1 MYAYRLDN
9 SEHQGKSMKPI
20 LVTAFT
26 ALFCTMVLPHASAQG
41 FSSGSDGTYGPIN
54 ITSNT
59 TLDLPANG
67 VFQCT
72 TVTVS
77 PGVTLRFRRNPLNT
91 PVTLLA
97 QGNVTIDGI
106 IDVSGSGT
114 AGNFA
119 GGVGGPGGFDG
130 GPGGFSTVSQ
140 SLPGGAGL
148 GPGGGLSGDGGG
160 GSVTAAGSGSY
171 GSRTDSWVDSRD
183 GQTYGSLLLIPMIGG
198 SGGGGID
205 GNKDGGGGGGGG
217 AILIASSTV
226 IRINPGGAILS
237 RGGIGF
243 TPANTG
249 NAGSGGAIRL
259 VAPRVY
265 GTGTLNVRGAGY
277 CGIDCGHGSG
287 SGRVR
292 IDSIFR
298 FEPTNV
304 VDNIGFNFQPLNV
317 ASVGS
322 AMVVF
327 PPNSP
332 RLDILQ
338 AAGTA
343 IPEGNNA
350 PVFVELPFG
359 SSTNRTVVVQAR
371 NFGTNVPIRV
381 VLTPAAGDPIS
392 YDAQINNLTAN
403 PAQVTVNVGIPI
415 NTVVAVNAWTR

>member
-1 MYAYRLDN
+1 MNACKFHN

-20 LVTAFT
+20 LAT
-26 ALFCTMVLPHASAQG
+26 ALTTLFCSMALPHAGAQG
-41 FSSGSDGTYGPIN
+41 FSSGSTGSDGPMN
-54 ITSNT
+54 ITTNT

-67 VFQCT
+67 LFNCT
-72 TVTVS
+72 TITVA
-77 PGVTLRFRRNPLNT
+77 PGATLRFRRNPLNT

-97 QGNVTIDGI
+97 QGNVTIDGA
-106 IDVSGSGT
+106 IDVSGSST

-148 GPGGGLSGDGGG
+148 GPGGGLSGNGVG
-160 GSVTAAGSGSY
+160 GSATAAGSGSY
-171 GSRTDSWVDSRD
+171 GSRTESWLDSRD

-226 IRINPGGAILS
+226 IRINPTGGILS
-237 RGGIGF
+237 RGGTGY

-265 GTGTLNVRGAGY
+265 GTGTLNVRGGGY
-277 CGIDCGHGSG
+277 CGLDCGHGSG
-287 SGRVR
+287 AGRVR

-322 AMVVF
+322 AMIVF

-338 AAGTA
+338 AADTS

-392 YDAQINNLTAN
+392 YDAQINNLAAN